1 MSTWF
6 SKTPVN
12 NLLTHFQIFISMDP
26 VVTLPFETM
35 RRISVPSRSVVHS
48 IDARQIVRVQSSSN
62 YSKIFFN
69 SGKTLV
75 VAKVLRWFEDRLA
88 ADGFMRVHRT
98 HLINTGYILQYYPD
112 GEGSKLEL
120 TNGDTISISK
130 RKKSEFLKLIKNTA
144 IVNPSASPRT
154 SRE

>member
-1 MSTWF
+1 MH
-6 SKTPVN
+6 PVIA
-12 NLLTHFQIFISMDP
+12 LAFEP
-26 VVTLPFETM
+26 V
-35 RRISVPSRSVVHS
+35 RRIYVPSRSMIHS

-62 YSKIFFN
+62 YSKIIFD

-130 RKKSEFLKLIKNTA
+130 RKKSEFLKLIRNMP
-144 IVNPSASPRT
+144 VVV
-154 SRE
+154 